1 MINFLIADD
10 HAFLRRGLKLALQE
24 EYSAVKIIET
34 ETGRA
39 TIEAVK
45 THQFDLVVLD
55 INFPD
60 INGID
65 VLKQVKLVNK
75 ALPVIIFTF
84 YPEEQYAIR
93 AFDADA
99 SGYLTKDSG
108 PDEFISTVSRILG
121 NSAEAR

>member
-10 HAFLRRGLKLALQE
+10 HAFLRRGLRQALQE
-24 EYSAVKIIET
+24 EFLSAKIIET

-65 VLKQVKLVNK
+65 VLKEIRLVNQSV
-75 ALPVIIFTF
+75 PVIIFTL
-84 YPEEQYAIR
+84 YPEEHYALR
-93 AFDADA
+93 AFDAGA
-99 SGYLTKDSG
+99 SGYVTKDSG
-108 PDEFISTVSRILG
+108 PDEFISAVTKVLDG
-121 NSAEAR
+121 NAEAR

>member
-10 HAFLRRGLKLALQE
+10 HAFLRRGIKLALLE
-24 EYSAVKIIET
+24 EHPSATIVET

-45 THQFDLVVLD
+45 THRFDLVVLD

-60 INGID
+60 INGIK
-65 VLKQVKLVNK
+65 VLKEIKLLDK
-75 ALPVIIFTF
+75 SLPVVIFTF
-84 YPEEQYAIR
+84 YPEEQYALR
-93 AFDADA
+93 AFDAGA

-108 PDEFISTVSRILG
+108 PDEFISAVTKIL
-121 NSAEAR
+121 NR